1 MRRWF
6 LACRFASQLAAAVA
20 AAARPSSPPLA
31 AAAGSHAARGTGAV
45 PRADP
50 EPRALPRANGEAVHR
65 PTAIIAPPS
74 ILRRH
79 WDSSPLAP
87 FCTAANGALSTTTVE
102 FWFALPPE
110 PQPNTNRSVST
121 LDKPN
126 VFTPVSSSPTPRL
139 SAIPLD
145 AWTCC
150 RTRFVVPPPSP
161 LCGASSVHAGV
172 LTVGRRE
179 LGWLG
184 RPRPNGRERG
194 SWAGRPNRPAAS
206 PDLMGEKG
214 EAGPAASLDLMGEKG
229 ELGRQGWEK
238 GWVGFT

>member
-87 FCTAANGALSTTTVE
+87 FCTAANGALSTTTLRSNAIICPGLVYC
-102 FWFALPPE
+102 AMGCSA
-110 PQPNTNRSVST
+110 QNRLGS
-121 LDKPN
+121 
-126 VFTPVSSSPTPRL
+126 
-139 SAIPLD
+139 I
-145 AWTCC
+145 
-150 RTRFVVPPPSP
+150 
-161 LCGASSVHAGV
+161 
-172 LTVGRRE
+172 E